1 MERPSS
7 VTLIALIQM
16 LFAGLTLL
24 VSLFGVMAGVV
35 VVGLAASG
43 GDTDTGGD
51 TIFGIV
57 LGSLVAF
64 IFLFSLAYGF
74 LGIVFSVGLLQLR
87 GWGWLGSLV
96 MQALDLGFGLLQ
108 FLVGV
113 GGGMSLGSIL
123 ISGIIVYVLLRPE
136 VKRAFGR

>member
-1 MERPSS
+1 MERPAS

-24 VSLFGVMAGVV
+24 VSLFGVMAGAVV
-35 VVGLAASG
+35 GGLAAS
-43 GDTDTGGD
+43 GGD

-57 LGSLVAF
+57 LGSLVTF
-64 IFLFSLAYGF
+64 IFLLSLAYGF

-96 MQALDLGFGLLQ
+96 MQALGLGFGLLQ
-108 FLVGV
+108 FLGGV

-123 ISGIIVYVLLRPE
+123 ISGIIVYVLLLPE

>member
-1 MERPSS
+1 MERPAS

-24 VSLFGVMAGVV
+24 VGLLGVVAGAV

-43 GDTDTGGD
+43 GDTL
-51 TIFGIV
+51 FGIV

-64 IFLFSLAYGF
+64 IFLLSLAYGF

-96 MQALDLGFGLLQ
+96 MQALGLGFGVLQLL
-108 FLVGV
+108 LGE
-113 GGGMSLGSIL
+113 GSGLSLGSIL
-123 ISGIIVYVLLRPE
+123 ISGIILYVLLRPE